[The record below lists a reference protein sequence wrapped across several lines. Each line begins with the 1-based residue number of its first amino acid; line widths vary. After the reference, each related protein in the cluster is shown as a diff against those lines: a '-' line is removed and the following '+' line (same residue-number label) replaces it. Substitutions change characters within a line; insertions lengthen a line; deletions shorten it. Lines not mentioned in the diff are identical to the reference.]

1 MRGHTVCLRI
11 DKAPLV
17 MYGADECWVQQC
29 HLMSS
34 ADAYAEL
41 LAATRKQKE
50 GPSISSTKQA
60 QIKAAEPAPKCLSKA
75 AKPGK
80 PSPQGIFCTNL
91 KVARRIRRA
100 VDILSFGLL

>member
-1 MRGHTVCLRI
+1 
-11 DKAPLV
+11 
-17 MYGADECWVQQC
+17 
-29 HLMSS
+29 MSS

-50 GPSISSTKQA
+50 ALSTSDTKTPL
-60 QIKAAEPAPKCLSKA
+60 IKATGPVHKPLPNA

-91 KVARRIRRA
+91 KVSRKIRRA
-100 VDILSFGLL
+100 VDILSFGLV